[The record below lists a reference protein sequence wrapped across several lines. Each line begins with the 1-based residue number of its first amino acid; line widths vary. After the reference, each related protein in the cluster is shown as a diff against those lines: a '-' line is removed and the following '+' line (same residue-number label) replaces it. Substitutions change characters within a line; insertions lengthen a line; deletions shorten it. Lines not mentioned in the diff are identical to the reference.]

1 MRWKWFG
8 WSTAGLLLAG
18 ALGLLGYA
26 AFIEPRRLT
35 VERHEVDLPLW
46 GAPDHPVKVALVADL
61 HAALWE
67 GNWVDCIVRTVQE
80 ERPDIILLLGDYRNA
95 VCYRCSMSPEDIAEH
110 LRPLAATAPVYY
122 VTGNH
127 DILPWSEQL
136 HRAFRKVGFICLEN
150 RTERVALKGAPPLD
164 LRGIPY
170 YDNLT
175 HLPVRHAFPK
185 EGKPEEKQGEKQEG
199 KQGESQEGTQE
210 ENVPLVAVVHNPW
223 HFLRLKLGGD
233 IVFAGHT
240 HGGQVRWPNG
250 SAVLAPSDWTRET
263 LRDGWRQ
270 GAAGQPVYISRGIGM
285 SNLPF
290 RVNCPPEVSVITLR

>member
-26 AFIEPRRLT
+26 TFIEPRRLT
-35 VERHEVDLPLW
+35 VEHHEVDLPLW
-46 GAPDHPVKVALVADL
+46 GDPGHPVKVALVADL
-61 HAALWE
+61 HVALWE
-67 GNWVDCIVRTVQE
+67 GGWVDRIVRTVQE
-80 ERPDIILLLGDYRNA
+80 EHPDVILLLGDYRNA
-95 VCYRCSMSPEDIAEH
+95 VCYRCSMSPEDVAEH
-110 LRPLAATAPVYY
+110 LRPLAATAPVFY

-127 DILPWSEQL
+127 DLLPWSEQL
-136 HRAFRKVGFICLEN
+136 HRAFRKVGFVCLEN

-164 LRGIPY
+164 FRGISY
-170 YDNLT
+170 YSNLT

-185 EGKPEEKQGEKQEG
+185 EGRQGEKQGG
-199 KQGESQEGTQE
+199 KQEDKPEGQQV
-210 ENVPLVAVVHNPW
+210 ENVPLVAVVHNPY

-250 SAVLAPSDWTRET
+250 SAVLSPTDWTREN

-290 RVNCPPEVSVITLR
+290 RVNCPPEVSIITLH

>member
-1 MRWKWFG
+1 MKRKWLG
-8 WSTAGLLLAG
+8 WGTAGLLLAG

-26 AFIEPRRLT
+26 AFIEPRCLT
-35 VERHEVDLPLW
+35 VERHEVDLPHW
-46 GAPDHPVKVALVADL
+46 GDPGHPVKVALVADL

-67 GNWVDCIVRTVQE
+67 GGWVDRIVRTVQE
-80 ERPDIILLLGDYRNA
+80 EHPDVILLLGDYRNA
-95 VCYRCSMSPEDIAEH
+95 VCYRCSMSPKDVAEH
-110 LRPLAATAPVYY
+110 LRPLADTAPVYY

-127 DILPWSEQL
+127 DLLPWVEEL
-136 HRAFRKVGFICLEN
+136 HRAFQKVGFICLEN

-164 LRGIPY
+164 FRGISY
-170 YDNLT
+170 YSNLT

-185 EGKPEEKQGEKQEG
+185 VGKQEEKQGEKQEG
-199 KQGESQEGTQE
+199 QQD
-210 ENVPLVAVVHNPW
+210 ENVPLVAVVHNPY

-250 SAVLAPSDWTRET
+250 SAVLAPVDWTREY
-263 LRDGWRQ
+263 LRDGWQQ

-285 SNLPF
+285 SNLPV
-290 RVNCPPEVSVITLR
+290 RLNCPPELSIITLH